1 MFATHRLKNCWEGY
15 ELLQPH
21 SWYEGNWKCVPL
33 LLPPPDIFLW
43 AFKRSSA
50 LLHLAAPHICEQW
63 WLFISTALHPSRALS
78 APAPLGLPV
87 SEAGGLSMGRRIKS
101 VGFPCPPTEAS
112 PISFL
117 HCNYLH
123 FSHNYCLFSS
133 QAHPPL
139 HLPVRNS
146 IFPKLI
152 STPFLSLLLT
162 NHILFLLSWVLFLC
176 WEELRFWLYVRN
188 TNHHRSICRHINLPE
203 SQVGS
208 GTHTYISLPK
218 T

>member
-1 MFATHRLKNCWEGY
+1 MRT
-15 ELLQPH
+15 
-21 SWYEGNWKCVPL
+21 S
-33 LLPPPDIFLW
+33 PPPSTRYLPLSFQGKFSTPAPCSTPYLWTVLVIYLYCPSPQQGSVCPCPSWVTCKWTRRVQHGEKNKICLW
-43 AFKRSSA
+43 AFPVPQQTH
-50 LLHLAAPHICEQW
+50 LLV
-63 WLFISTALHPSRALS
+63 FIT
-78 APAPLGLPV
+78 
-87 SEAGGLSMGRRIKS
+87 
-101 VGFPCPPTEAS
+101 C
-112 PISFL
+112 L
-117 HCNYLH
+117 HCLH

-146 IFPKLI
+146 TFPKLI

-188 TNHHRSICRHINLPE
+188 TNHHRSICRHINPPE